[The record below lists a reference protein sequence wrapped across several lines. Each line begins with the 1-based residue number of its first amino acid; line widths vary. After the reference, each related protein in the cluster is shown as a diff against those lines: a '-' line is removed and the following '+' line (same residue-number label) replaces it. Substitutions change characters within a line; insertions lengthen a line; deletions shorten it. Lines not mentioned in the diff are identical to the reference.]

1 MSVISSQTLVA
12 SSFNSIAANQAA
24 STANQPRGEKDL
36 QHVPRENVKRPSG
49 DTRSAEQ
56 IINDNPILK
65 SLDRQKEIHRDL
77 VYRIGDETF
86 VMKPKS
92 ESNIFVE
99 LAYEKLGDWT
109 ANNPDPESRADAAYN
124 AARVLNWIDSCLT
137 AQGQSRGG
145 DANNGKLEG
154 FTHSGFAIDGTPAS
168 MWQSFT
174 QEGYGALPY
183 DRRLDRRDDNALEAG
198 PHPEWSDRNLIEKVK
213 MHFREFAAGK
223 NDSYV
228 NFNELKEAA
237 GVIPT
242 RRSFSPD
249 AQEVALEIL
258 ARPELLRE
266 LDIGV
271 GFFGPG
277 LRDGRFDMDNIDYLY
292 KRSSNVSPLAGAT
305 LV

>member
-1 MSVISSQTLVA
+1 MSVISNQPLGA
-12 SSFNSIAANQAA
+12 SSVNSIEANQSV
-24 STANQPRGEKDL
+24 STANQPSGEKGL

-65 SLDRQKEIHRDL
+65 SLDRQKE
-77 VYRIGDETF
+77 VYRERVYSINDKTF

-145 DANNGKLEG
+145 DANNGRLEG
-154 FTHSGFAIDGTPAS
+154 FTHTGFAIDGTPAS
-168 MWQSFT
+168 MWQDFT

-183 DRRLDRRDDNALEAG
+183 DRRLDRRDDSALEVG
-198 PHPEWSDRNLIEKVK
+198 PHPEWSDRSLVDKIKT
-213 MHFREFAAGK
+213 HFREFAAGE
-223 NDSYV
+223 DDRYV

-237 GVIPT
+237 GLIPT

-258 ARPELLRE
+258 SRPELLRE

-271 GFFGPG
+271 GFFGRG
-277 LRDGRFDMDNIDYLY
+277 LRDKRFDMDNIDYL
-292 KRSSNVSPLAGAT
+292 
-305 LV
+305 